1 MNASVHPSSVV
12 ENGARLG
19 AGVVIGPLC
28 HIGASVEIGDGATLH
43 SHVVVSGRTRIG
55 ARARIFPFA
64 AIGLPSQDIKAALA
78 EGALTI
84 GDDCVIREGVT
95 INTGAGEGTRIGARC
110 VCLASSH
117 VAHDCQLGDDVVLSN
132 QVLLGGHVEIGNCAM
147 IGGATAVH
155 QNVRIGAQA
164 FVGGLSGVEGDVIPF
179 ALASGNRAH
188 LFGLNLVGLKR
199 RGFAAERV
207 ERLRQAYRLLFAR
220 KDARVLS
227 ERIEILSQDF
237 AGDAEVAAI
246 VDFLRAPST
255 RPLCAPRARFE

>member
-1 MNASVHPSSVV
+1 MKASVHPTSVV
-12 ENGARLG
+12 EVGARLG
-19 AGVVIGPLC
+19 AGVVVGPFC
-28 HIGASVEIGDGATLH
+28 HVGASVEIGEGATLH
-43 SHVVVSGRTRIG
+43 SHVVVGGRTRIG
-55 ARARIFPFA
+55 ARAKIFPFA

-78 EGALTI
+78 EGALSI
-84 GDDCVIREGVT
+84 GDDCVFREGVT
-95 INTGAGEGTRIGARC
+95 INAGAGAGTRLGARC

-117 VAHDCQLGDDVVLSN
+117 VAHDCRLGDDVILSN
-132 QVLLGGHVEIGNCAM
+132 QVLLGGHVEIGNWAM

-207 ERLRQAYRLLFAR
+207 EKLRRAYRQLFAR
-220 KDARVLS
+220 NDALVLS
-227 ERIEILSQDF
+227 ERLDILSREC
-237 AGDAEVAAI
+237 AGDADVAAI
-246 VDFLRAPST
+246 VEFMRAPSM
-255 RPLCAPRARFE
+255 RPLCAPPAR